1 MNEIYTLYYQEGEN
15 VCCKKQNPDRL
26 LYQDF
31 FVPRADTIPIKYQ
44 KIKTTNITVYQYI
57 TFSHL
62 CQYNPYF
69 PIYSQSLSL
78 FCPPN
83 KI

>member
-1 MNEIYTLYYQEGEN
+1 MKYVFSLSKRGKCMLQITKILT
-15 VCCKKQNPDRL
+15 
-26 LYQDF
+26 DF
-31 FVPRADTIPIKYQ
+31 SIRISLVPRADTIPIKYQ

-57 TFSHL
+57 TFYYL

>member
-31 FVPRADTIPIKYQ
+31 FVPRAGGVIVKYVENS
-44 KIKTTNITVYQYI
+44 NI
-57 TFSHL
+57 
-62 CQYNPYF
+62 
-69 PIYSQSLSL
+69 
-78 FCPPN
+78 
-83 KI
+83 